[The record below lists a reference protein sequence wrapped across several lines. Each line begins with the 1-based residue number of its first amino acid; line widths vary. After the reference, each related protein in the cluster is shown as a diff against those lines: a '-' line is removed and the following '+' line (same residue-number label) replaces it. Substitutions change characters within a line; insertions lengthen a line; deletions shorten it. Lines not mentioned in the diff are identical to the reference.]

1 MAATYEGTFDS
12 VTVGVNAGY
21 RFGDVDDNN
30 TEDISAF
37 EIGAKVS
44 YAGFTLAGG
53 YGDSG
58 DSNQTE
64 NSGTNLVNDDADWW
78 NIGFGYSTG
87 SGVGAWG
94 VGIGYFNGD
103 LDEYQEN
110 HNGVR
115 VQVEDEYDMFTIG
128 GHYNFLEGLKTYA
141 EVNFME
147 YDLADA
153 TPTAAENNDSEAT
166 SFIIGSNLTF

>member
-1 MAATYEGTFDS
+1 MP
-12 VTVGVNAGY
+12 VTVLVMWMLTTRKISQLLKSVPRSVMLALPLPVDMVTVVILIRQKTVVVLMSMMMPTGGISDLVTVPVLVLVLGVLALVTSMAIWMNTK
-21 RFGDVDDNN
+21 NN
-30 TEDISAF
+30 S
-37 EIGAKVS
+37 
-44 YAGFTLAGG
+44 
-53 YGDSG
+53 
-58 DSNQTE
+58 
-64 NSGTNLVNDDADWW
+64 
-78 NIGFGYSTG
+78 
-87 SGVGAWG
+87 
-94 VGIGYFNGD
+94 
-103 LDEYQEN
+103 
-110 HNGVR
+110 NGVR